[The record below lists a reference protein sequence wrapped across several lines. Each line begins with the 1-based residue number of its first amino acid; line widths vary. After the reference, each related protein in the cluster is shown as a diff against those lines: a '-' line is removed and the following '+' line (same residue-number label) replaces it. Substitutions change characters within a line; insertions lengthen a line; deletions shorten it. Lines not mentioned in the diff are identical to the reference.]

1 VRFQLHVL
9 DYDQGN
15 FLRTLTLPEMLEQWT
30 LTTLRE

>member
-1 VRFQLHVL
+1 L

-15 FLRTLTLPEMLEQWT
+15 FLRTLALPEVVEQWT